1 MPYKE
6 YYIYSIDNQELA
18 GGNGTVFTDTDLRLD
33 TDADFE
39 CIKRIHVATDDQI
52 LVAFKDDSFGRN
64 LQNQPLDLRTI
75 SGTSIASITP
85 NGFLPF
91 VLPRP
96 YLFRAATTITAALSD
111 FSTSANAIRL
121 SLHGAKIRNGQ
132 APWAESWRAT
142 PAFDYTGSVTLAAN
156 GTASMNISIN
166 IDAHFVVRKITA
178 IRAGAA
184 LITIKDG
191 ATDRQWMDRPI
202 HIDNLAGNSQFPNIL
217 PAPRFIYKGSVI
229 NITLQDLSASS
240 NFIRL
245 NFHGE
250 KLF

>member
-1 MPYKE
+1 MYKE
-6 YYIYSIDNQELA
+6 YYVYTIENTSLDA
-18 GGNGTVFTDTDLRLD
+18 GTGVAFTETDLRLD

-39 CIKRIHVATDDQI
+39 NIKRSHVATDDQI

-64 LQNQPLDLRTI
+64 LQNAPLDLRNI
-75 SGTSIASITP
+75 SGTSLSGITP

-91 VLPRP
+91 VIPRP
-96 YLFRAATTITAALSD
+96 YLFRAATTITASFSD
-111 FSTSANAIRL
+111 FSAVANSIRL
-121 SLHGAKIRNGQ
+121 SLHGAKIRTGK
-132 APWAESWRAT
+132 APWDAPWRAT
-142 PAFDYTGSVTLAAN
+142 PAFDYTTGLVSLAAN
-156 GTASMNISIN
+156 GTASVNISIN

-178 IRAGAA
+178 IRTGGC

-191 ATDRQWMDRPI
+191 ATDRQWMDRAV

-229 NITLQDLSASS
+229 NVTLQDLTGSA
-240 NFIRL
+240 NTVRL
-245 NFHGE
+245 NFHGD